1 MPRKQKKVRKVSGS
15 RELLPAPSPLRT
27 VRASFPAH
35 GSSIPKAN
43 PCRTTRLFHSRT
55 ITQFLILKHKPSILE
70 VLLIFRVIGV
80 RGSSDFNVSCYLH
93 PAWVKKLIDAVTS
106 LSLPNFHRKG
116 PRRLSAHPVLLN
128 KPILALSRMFSA
140 HPLPQAVINIIT
152 YNIFCRGVFQVIP
165 STPGV
170 RLPLLVA
177 TRLTASNL
185 A

>member
-1 MPRKQKKVRKVSGS
+1 
-15 RELLPAPSPLRT
+15 
-27 VRASFPAH
+27 
-35 GSSIPKAN
+35 
-43 PCRTTRLFHSRT
+43 
-55 ITQFLILKHKPSILE
+55 LKHKPSILE

-116 PRRLSAHPVLLN
+116 PGRLSAHPVLLN

-152 YNIFCRGVFQVIP
+152 YNIKGLFGHNVPVIVYPP
-165 STPGV
+165 SENRVEISYQNTGGQSPMLSDCIPD
-170 RLPLLVA
+170 RYIPPSA
-177 TRLTASNL
+177 TY
-185 A
+185 